1 MDLKI
6 FLRYSTH
13 THRHQSCVKK
23 EKDCLSDHQ
32 SQPKKKK
39 RRRKCSKGKKQAKRK
54 KKNGLKKINRRTEWK
69 GRWFHMIVQPQHE
82 LEEDSCDLE

>member
-6 FLRYSTH
+6 LLRYSTH

-23 EKDCLSDHQ
+23 EKRLSFR
-32 SQPKKKK
+32 SPKPAKEKEEEKKVFK
-39 RRRKCSKGKKQAKRK
+39 RKKQAKRK
-54 KKNGLKKINRRTEWK
+54 KKNGLKKINCRTEWK